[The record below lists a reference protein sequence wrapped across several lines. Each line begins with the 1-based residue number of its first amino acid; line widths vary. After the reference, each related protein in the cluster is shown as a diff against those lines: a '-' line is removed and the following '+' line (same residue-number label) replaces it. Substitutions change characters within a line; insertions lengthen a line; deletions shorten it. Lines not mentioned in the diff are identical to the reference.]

1 MSGETFNSVA
11 FRCISN
17 PHPRLDS
24 SLRWNDGAQGAGMRG
39 SRLRGN
45 DVCEQC
51 SNHGGYGVRGSCRWF
66 GVAVE
71 GREGGSRT
79 APTPRQG
86 SHPAFL
92 QRVLVFGHFGRYPTS
107 GAHGFSG
114 VIRSEDPPYPG
125 PIWPDLLLTTRST
138 LDSSLRWNDGD
149 RGGRDGETFNSVAFG
164 RISLHFQPSPSPGFQ
179 PSLE

>member
-1 MSGETFNSVA
+1 MAKLLIRLHLVA

-66 GVAVE
+66 GMAVA
-71 GREGGSRT
+71 GRWGDGWARAMVALCCDTGSWTGVQRQMYHYRR
-79 APTPRQG
+79 APT
-86 SHPAFL
+86 
-92 QRVLVFGHFGRYPTS
+92 
-107 GAHGFSG
+107 
-114 VIRSEDPPYPG
+114 
-125 PIWPDLLLTTRST
+125 
-138 LDSSLRWNDGD
+138 
-149 RGGRDGETFNSVAFG
+149 
-164 RISLHFQPSPSPGFQ
+164 
-179 PSLE
+179 